1 MKVTLAPEQ
10 MVLSASL
17 EVMLTLAGR
26 LLLML
31 IVILFDVAVAG
42 DAQDELDVNTH
53 VIMSP
58 LDNELFV

>member
-17 EVMLTLAGR
+17 DAMLTLAGR

-31 IVILFDVAVAG
+31 IVILFDGTVAG
-42 DAQDELDVNTH
+42 DAQDELDVNTQ